1 MELTEP
7 TFPNLLA
14 GIDKAMAPGGGFRIL
29 IVATRQGTRLLQDD
43 PEELLPLAEMIRI
56 TNSRLVR
63 IWWSL
68 NPPSEP
74 IDLLFCCHRSNDTE
88 DSTPPPGEI
97 RFAPRDN
104 WGTSPYTSDDG
115 SACSTIGHSSDR
127 HQPESSAAAAKRT
140 TSSRTPRSG
149 NTTKKTR
156 RTHRINWA
164 HVGKSEPESSGTQ
177 ASVPRAN
184 LGTRV
189 LRSSRQG
196 ERETDLKKASRMPAN
211 NSGKCNLAVIQESD
225 EPYGSDG
232 SPEPLSKVARQ
243 VGAIDADIEVQP
255 DTRDGK
261 HNLSRQL
268 ADRPSPT
275 NSPSPFTPNPSH
287 DHASAAT
294 ELAEVRRSAA
304 HLVMLALDAEQPV
317 NRLATQVDTPG
328 RSHSPSDP
336 RTGDVCAD
344 IPMAEEVGQQLRL
357 PADSPTDSSAYS
369 TPGKF
374 RLRLPGFSSILL
386 ARSATVP
393 AEMGVRSPLKPVS
406 VLAHLLCKQSS
417 PAPTNVAN
425 V

>member
-1 MELTEP
+1 MELTEL
-7 TFPNLLA
+7 TFLNLLS
-14 GIDKAMAPGGGFRIL
+14 GIDKTMAVGVGFCML
-29 IVATRQGTRLLQDD
+29 IGATRQGTALLHED
-43 PEELLPLAEMIRI
+43 PEEPLPLAEMIRI

-74 IDLLFCCHRSNDTE
+74 MDLLFCRHRRNDTE

-104 WGTSPYTSDDG
+104 RGPSPDASDDG
-115 SACSTIGHSSDR
+115 SAGSDDGQSSDG
-127 HQPESSAAAAKRT
+127 HQPESSAAAAKPTILSRT
-140 TSSRTPRSG
+140 TRSG

-164 HVGKSEPESSGTQ
+164 DVGESEPESSGKQ

-196 ERETDLKKASRMPAN
+196 EWETDLKKASRSPAN
-211 NSGKCNLAVIQESD
+211 YSGKCNLAVMQEAD
-225 EPYGSDG
+225 EPYGSDRT
-232 SPEPLSKVARQ
+232 PEPQMKVARQ
-243 VGAIDADIEVQP
+243 VGAINAGIEVEP
-255 DTRDGK
+255 DTRDGE
-261 HNLSRQL
+261 HNLIRQL

-275 NSPSPFTPNPSH
+275 NSPSPITPNPGH
-287 DHASAAT
+287 DHGSAAS
-294 ELAEVRRSAA
+294 ELAEVRMSAA
-304 HLVMLALDAEQPV
+304 HLLMLASGAEQPV
-317 NRLATQVDTPG
+317 NTLATQVDTPG

-336 RTGDVCAD
+336 RTGDVCID
-344 IPMAEEVGQQLRL
+344 IPTAEEVRRELSP

-386 ARSATVP
+386 ARSAAVP
-393 AEMGVRSPLKPVS
+393 AETGVGSPLKAVS
-406 VLAHLLCKQSS
+406 VLAY
-417 PAPTNVAN
+417 
-425 V
+425 